1 MQWCSD
7 WISSL
12 MDVDRATEFTGDDV
26 DRWSSVIDL
35 KDNYEFVT
43 ITIPTIV
50 SATISVGVMRNEVVT
65 SVPSLVY
72 SLSESATGNY
82 LQATTAAET
91 AMTVIFRIGG
101 YRYFRIKSGAN
112 QTADVTFWV
121 RGFTRLICA

>member
-12 MDVDRATEFTGDDV
+12 MDVDRDAEFTGDDV

-35 KDNYEFVT
+35 GNNYEFVT

-72 SLSESATGNY
+72 ALSDAATGNY
-82 LQATTAAET
+82 LHATTAAET
-91 AMTVIFRIGG
+91 AMTVVFRIGG
-101 YRYFRIKSGAN
+101 CRYFRIKSGAN
-112 QTADVTFWV
+112 QTGDITFYV
-121 RGFTRLICA
+121 RGFNRQVCQ